1 MIDQS
6 AVILWGIVRECWIIL
21 TDSAPYVLLGFVIA
35 ALLKA
40 VMPDDVVVRHLGRNG
55 GWSVL
60 KAALLGIPL
69 PLCSCGVIP
78 AAMGL
83 RKQGASRGATVA
95 FLVSTP
101 ETGVD
106 SIAITW
112 ALLDPLMT
120 VFRPIAAFVSAML
133 AGALENIFGPK
144 DMEPQTDLSA
154 HAACACDGDCSMQP
168 AAHEHLRQPLV
179 SRLKDSFNF
188 AFIELL
194 SDIGKWLAL
203 GIVLAAIVA
212 YAVPD
217 DFFQQ
222 HLGGGIIP
230 MLIMLAVGIPLYVCA
245 TSSTPLAAALVM
257 KGLSP
262 GAALVFLI
270 AGPATNVAT
279 MTVVGKTL
287 GRRSLVIY
295 LTSIAICA
303 LGMGMVLDVIYFRL
317 GIRLIPAIAAGGND
331 GTGRLGIVSSIV
343 LLGLIALSVVVSS
356 RRKSLVD
363 RNSPFGGC
371 GEGQRVV

>member
-1 MIDQS
+1 VIDQF
-6 AVILWGIVRECWIIL
+6 AEILWGIVRECRIIL

-40 VMPDDVVVRHLGRNG
+40 VMPDEVVARHLGRNG

-106 SIAITW
+106 SIAVTW
-112 ALLDPLMT
+112 ALLDPIMT
-120 VFRPIAAFVSAML
+120 VFRPIAAFVSSML
-133 AGALENIFGPK
+133 AGSLENIFGPK
-144 DMEPQTDLSA
+144 DMERQTDISA
-154 HAACACDGDCSMQP
+154 HTACACDGGCSMQ
-168 AAHEHLRQPLV
+168 AADEQLRQPLV
-179 SRLKDSFNF
+179 ARLKNSFNF

-203 GIVLAAIVA
+203 GIILAGIVA

-217 DFFQQ
+217 DFFQT

-295 LTSIAICA
+295 LTSISVCA
-303 LGMGMVLDVIYFRL
+303 LGLGMILDVIYFRL
-317 GIRLIPAIAAGGND
+317 GIKLIPAIAKGNES
-331 GTGRLGIVSSIV
+331 GTGWLGIVSSIV
-343 LLGLIALSVVVSS
+343 LVGLIVMSIAVPT
-356 RRKSLVD
+356 RRQARK
-363 RNSPFGGC
+363 
-371 GEGQRVV
+371 